1 MVVFKDF
8 FLNVHPYTWEN
19 DPVFFFVD
27 IFSVGLQSPPR
38 KHFAGVLIQVLLRLM
53 SPPHGR

>member
-27 IFSVGLQSPPR
+27 IFFSWVAITS
-38 KHFAGVLIQVLLRLM
+38 
-53 SPPHGR
+53 